1 MDTNRSTCCESILS
15 NPFTVTLINVKA
27 HQLCRRSDFSR
38 SDYDDLRQDMRLYL
52 IKKAHLFDP
61 VRGNLEA
68 FVTKALSTWVA
79 IQLRYRNS
87 EKRRESYKTVSL
99 ERTAVKCDGEITTL
113 GKVLL
118 EEDGRRMTQAYGISE
133 AEHFEL
139 REAVDQAVQKLG
151 PNDRALLIQVAQ
163 QGIKRTAKSRGV
175 SWRQVNNAMNRIRA
189 IFKKMGLGRN

>member
-1 MDTNRSTCCESILS
+1 MLS
-15 NPFTVTLINVKA
+15 RQEVVSDPFTITLIRIKA
-27 HQLCRRSDFSR
+27 RQLCRRSDFSR

-61 VRGNLEA
+61 VRGNIEA
-68 FVTKALSTWVA
+68 FVTKALNTWVA

-99 ERTAVKCDGEITTL
+99 ERTAVECDGDITTL

-118 EEDGRRMTQAYGISE
+118 EEDGRRMTQVYGISD

-163 QGIKRTAKSRGV
+163 QGITRTAKSLGI